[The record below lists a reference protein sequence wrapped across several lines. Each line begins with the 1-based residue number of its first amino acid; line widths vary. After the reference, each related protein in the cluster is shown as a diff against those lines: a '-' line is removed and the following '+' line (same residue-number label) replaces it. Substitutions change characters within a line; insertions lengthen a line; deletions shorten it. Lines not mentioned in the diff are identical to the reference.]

1 MQLTLKPSQFDVMLT
16 SNMFGDILS
25 DAAAA
30 LVGSIG
36 LIPSASF
43 GTTAPLFEP
52 IHGSAPTLAGTD
64 SANPIGSILSAT
76 MMLRDAFGL
85 ALEADWIEQSIVR
98 VLQAGYRTPD
108 LTVPGAKKVGTT
120 GFMEILHVEL
130 QRTLEH
136 AERYGWGV

>member
-1 MQLTLKPSQFDVMLT
+1 MLTRARQFDVMLS
-16 SNMFGDILS
+16 SNMFGDSLS

-43 GTTAPLFEP
+43 GSSAPLFEP
-52 IHGSAPTLAGTD
+52 IHGSAPSLTGTD

-85 ALEADWIEQSIVR
+85 SLEADWVEQSLNR
-98 VLQAGYRTPD
+98 VLAGGYRTPD
-108 LTVPGAKKVGTT
+108 ITEPGARAVGGSVFTEVLREE
-120 GFMEILHVEL
+120 M
-130 QRTLEH
+130 QRTFEH